1 MRRSLHEVQEIDR
14 YINKELNSGQ
24 RILFQAK
31 MILSP
36 GLRIMVADQQKVYMV
51 ITRFARNEQRK
62 KLENIYNQLMQEP
75 AFNKEVTSI
84 FS

>member
-1 MRRSLHEVQEIDR
+1 MRRSLHEVQEIDH

>member
-75 AFNKEVTSI
+75 AFNKEITSI

>member
-75 AFNKEVTSI
+75 AFNREVTSI

>member
-62 KLENIYNQLMQEP
+62 KLENIYNQFMQEP
-75 AFNKEVTSI
+75 AFNKEITSI

>member
-36 GLRIMVADQQKVYMV
+36 GLRIVVADQQKVYMV
-51 ITRFARNEQRK
+51 ITHFARNEQRK

-75 AFNKEVTSI
+75 AFTKEVTSI